1 MPWKRSKLSTGIVLL
16 GLIIAAPV
24 LACDVTLE
32 ANGNTA
38 AIQHAIDKALKP
50 IVICLKSGLYPGA
63 RLIATHS
70 VTLKRL
76 GNGPVLLDAGT
87 QGRIVTLQQNG
98 LVVNLIGLTLKNGR
112 ADRGGAISMT
122 QNSKI
127 TLQDCVLDNN
137 EATVLGGGA
146 IFADAGQVE
155 VVRTLVSHNIASFA
169 SAIEGTGT
177 AKMLFDGAQI
187 TDNNTK
193 STGDAPVRLSNHAQL
208 VCQHSTIAYNGGGA
222 ILLMPG
228 AMTQLS
234 VDSSIVMG
242 APEAIA
248 VHRLEVER
256 VRVKR
261 SVVHGGIGNTATDL
275 ATSRGLPDFA
285 MVEPERYRPRTG
297 SPAIAIGQCQGA
309 ESRTDLLGRP
319 RAKVCTAGAL
329 EAAPDAIKKTMLAR
343 AKLASEKAQKPPW

>member
-1 MPWKRSKLSTGIVLL
+1 MRSKLSLRVGIGLT
-16 GLIIAAPV
+16 GLIVAAPV
-24 LACDVTLE
+24 LACDLTLE

-38 AIQHAIDKALKP
+38 AIQHAIDKAAKP

-70 VTLKRL
+70 VTLQRL
-76 GNGPVLLDAGT
+76 GKGPVLLDAGT
-87 QGRIVTLQQNG
+87 QGRVVTLQQDG
-98 LVVNLIGLTLKNGR
+98 LVVNLVGLTLKNGR

-127 TLQDCVLDNN
+127 ILKDCVLDNN

-146 IFADAGQVE
+146 IFANAGQVE
-155 VVRTLVSHNIASFA
+155 LLRTSVSHNIASFG
-169 SAIEGTGT
+169 SAIEASGN
-177 AKMLFDGAQI
+177 AKLLFDGVQI

-208 VCQHSTIAYNGGGA
+208 VCLRSTIAYNGGGA

-256 VRVKR
+256 VRVQR
-261 SVVHGGIGNTATDL
+261 SVVYGGIGNTATDL
-275 ATSRGLPDFA
+275 ATSRALPDFA
-285 MVEPERYRPRTG
+285 MVEPERYRPRAG
-297 SPAIAIGQCQGA
+297 SPAIAIGQCHVAQ
-309 ESRTDLLGRP
+309 SRTDLLGRP
-319 RAKVCTAGAL
+319 RQKACTAGAL
-329 EAAPDAIKKTMLAR
+329 EAAPDAIKKTLAAR
-343 AKLASEKAQKPPW
+343 AKAASEKAQKPPW